1 MSLVGRLS
9 DDVPF
14 GINALIED
22 TEVDGVWNSKANTA
36 FHGKRQKTRSTSTL
50 RPGTATFKKLKK
62 NPSVSSAST
71 LDVADTGVASP
82 DGQSPACPFSPSALT
97 HSIELTPFTIPST
110 DSEIP
115 SKAGPVKRKGKSVL
129 ISYKRPDVSPGPG
142 QEVEELVSGMT
153 NPVLVFHKLSSVLTT
168 SHSSQ

>member
-1 MSLVGRLS
+1 MLWLRDRRLESNALSETAERGEMSLVGRHS
-9 DDVPF
+9 DEVPF

-71 LDVADTGVASP
+71 LDMADTGVASP
-82 DGQSPACPFSPSALT
+82 EGQSPTCPFPLHT
-97 HSIELTPFTIPST
+97 NTFHRTDTLHNPFHRLRILLSSQTSQ
-110 DSEIP
+110 E
-115 SKAGPVKRKGKSVL
+115 KRQIRG
-129 ISYKRPDVSPGPG
+129 
-142 QEVEELVSGMT
+142 
-153 NPVLVFHKLSSVLTT
+153 HKLQKT
-168 SHSSQ
+168 